1 VDKKLFSAYALFL
14 KDPKKNDEEVKKFT
28 SDAKRFKDIE
38 SYQEWLKKGRQIYSL
53 GQQYSEE
60 FKEWMVPLTANRPT
74 SRGLRQNKWLR

>member
-1 VDKKLFSAYALFL
+1 MTPLTRWWLRRRHGDGEWAGLLAPAPADTWVSLDLEKSA
-14 KDPKKNDEEVKKFT
+14 K
-28 SDAKRFKDIE
+28 
-38 SYQEWLKKGRQIYSL
+38 YQGL